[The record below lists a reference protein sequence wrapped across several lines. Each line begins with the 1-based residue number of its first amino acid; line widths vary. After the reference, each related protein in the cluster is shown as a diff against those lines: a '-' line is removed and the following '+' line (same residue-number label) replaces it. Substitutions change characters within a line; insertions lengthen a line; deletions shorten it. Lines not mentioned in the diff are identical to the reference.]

1 MLRPFVTACFMVLP
15 LAACDGAN
23 QGTSIA
29 INSTGDDGNMIAG
42 VDGKTGEVSFNA
54 PGVSGKLKL
63 PKIQLNAG
71 SFDMN
76 GVHLYPGSTI
86 SSMNINAHDKPGG
99 DDDHDGSVRVAFE
112 SPAAPAAVRDWF
124 QKKLSG
130 AGYKIRVD
138 GNGLAG
144 TSEEGKPFRIEL
156 TPAGAN
162 RSSGTITTS

>member
-1 MLRPFVTACFMVLP
+1 MLRTFVTACIILLP

-29 INSTGDDGNMIAG
+29 INATGEDGNMIAG
-42 VDGKTGEVSFNA
+42 VDGKTGQVSFNA

-63 PKIQLNAG
+63 PKIQLDAG
-71 SFDMN
+71 NFDMN

-86 SSMNINAHDKPGG
+86 SSMNIDAHDKPGS
-99 DDDHDGSVRVAFE
+99 DDDGTVRVSFE

-124 QKKLSG
+124 QQKLSG

-144 TSEEGKPFRIEL
+144 TSDEGKPFRIDL

-162 RSSGTITTS
+162 HSSGTITTS

>member
-1 MLRPFVTACFMVLP
+1 MLRTFVTACVVLLP

-29 INSTGDDGNMIAG
+29 INATGEDGNMIAG
-42 VDGKTGEVSFNA
+42 VDGRTGQVSFNA

-63 PKIQLNAG
+63 PKILLDAG
-71 SFDMN
+71 NFDMN

-86 SSMNINAHDKPGG
+86 SSMNIDAHERPGS
-99 DDDHDGSVRVAFE
+99 DDHGSVRVSFE
-112 SPAAPAAVRDWF
+112 SPAAPGAVRDWF
-124 QKKLSG
+124 RKKLSG
-130 AGYKIRVD
+130 AGYKIQVE

-144 TSEEGKPFRIEL
+144 TSGQGKPFRIDL

-162 RSSGTITTS
+162 HSSGTITTS